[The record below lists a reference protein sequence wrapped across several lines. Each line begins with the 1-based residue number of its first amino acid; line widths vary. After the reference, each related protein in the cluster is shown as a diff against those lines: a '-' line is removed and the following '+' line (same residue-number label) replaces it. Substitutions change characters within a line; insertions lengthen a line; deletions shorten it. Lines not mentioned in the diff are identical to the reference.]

1 MTLRTDFNA
10 VCHDD
15 TFHTEEP
22 EDKRNYDGDQ
32 DMCEYGSI
40 IPRTVVITKEKN
52 EGYLAK
58 RITITITVVIT
69 KEKGYLAKRIT
80 LRSGNPGVKHQ
91 AAILESWLDTFV
103 SHLIQIRNS
112 HHSTWNLSHSTK
124 GAIFYEGSAV

>member
-22 EDKRNYDGDQ
+22 EDKRNYDQ

-40 IPRTVVITKEKN
+40 IPITVVITKEKS
-52 EGYLAK
+52 
-58 RITITITVVIT
+58 
-69 KEKGYLAKRIT
+69 KGYLAKRIT

-124 GAIFYEGSAV
+124 GAIF